1 MYYEEKGLFPINCM
15 EHKGSGYGTSVF
27 LKVRIIICLIK
38 FNSAATLIHVHVV
51 LTNTCQALELT

>member
-27 LKVRIIICLIK
+27 LKVRI
-38 FNSAATLIHVHVV
+38 FA
-51 LTNTCQALELT
+51 